1 MPDISLLRK
10 AGRQHGIISFDQLAD
25 LGYDRRQIQ
34 YRINAG
40 LLVRVYRRVY
50 GVPGARMWSVEFR
63 VMAACLAAYGLA
75 SYRCAAALFGL
86 RRVTSDRVEIT
97 GEGRRAPRLPGVRGH
112 RCDSLESQDR
122 ATIAAIP
129 VTAPAR
135 TGSRCPA
142 VA

>member
-75 SYRCAAALFGL
+75 SYRCAAALFEHCAALGAEQVGPACRVPSGFVACHRSITASTKRSSWRRL
-86 RRVTSDRVEIT
+86 RHS
-97 GEGRRAPRLPGVRGH
+97 
-112 RCDSLESQDR
+112 
-122 ATIAAIP
+122 
-129 VTAPAR
+129 
-135 TGSRCPA
+135 
-142 VA
+142 